1 MAIEI
6 LKEKCIGCGICFKS
20 CPYDA
25 FEFEPYDGNK
35 LGKVAKVNS
44 KCSFCNQ
51 CLTACKFGAIKEVQ
65 TGGAVDLSE
74 YKHIW
79 VYAEQR
85 HGKLQNV
92 ALELIGEGRRL
103 AKDISEDTQV
113 CAVLVGN
120 NIDHLAEECIT
131 YGAEKVYMIQDPLLE
146 QYTTDAYTKV
156 ITDAIDEYKPEIVL
170 YGATHIGRD
179 LAPRIAARCNTG
191 LTADCTH
198 LDVKVSKYIE
208 FAKANTT
215 LDTST
220 LDPNDP
226 STGIKQTRPAF
237 GGNLMATIVCP
248 KTRPQMSTVRP
259 GVMQKIEPLVCPKAE
274 IVNVKPVIAE
284 DDIRIKVV
292 EVVKSAKE
300 LVSLTD
306 AKIICSGGR
315 GLGDASGFELIKKFA
330 DKVGGVVGSSR
341 AAVDAGW
348 IDHSHQVGQT
358 GTTVK
363 PEIYFA
369 CGISGAIQH
378 LAGMQ
383 TSKCIVAINK
393 DADAPIMEIAD
404 YAIVGDL
411 YKVIP
416 ELIKEWDNAEALY
429 DATTRVEGEFPEACE
444 VK

>member
-6 LKEKCIGCGICFKS
+6 LKDKCIGCGQCFKA

-25 FEFEPYDGNK
+25 FEFEAYDGNK
-35 LGKVAKVNS
+35 LGKVAKVNA

-51 CLTACKFGAIKEVQ
+51 CLTACKFGAIQEKKQEA
-65 TGGAVDLSE
+65 AVDLSA

-79 VYAEQR
+79 VFAEQR
-85 HGKLQNV
+85 QGKIQNV
-92 ALELIGEGRRL
+92 ALELIGEGKRL
-103 AKDISEDTQV
+103 AKDISDDTQL
-113 CAVLVGN
+113 CAVLIGN
-120 NIDHLAEECIT
+120 NIDHLAQECFE
-131 YGAEKVYMIQDPLLE
+131 YGAEKVYMVQDPLLE
-146 QYTTDAYTKV
+146 NYTPDGYTKV
-156 ITDAIDEYKPEIVL
+156 MKQLIDEYKPEIVL

-179 LAPRIAARCNTG
+179 FAPRIAARCNTG

-226 STGIKQTRPAF
+226 STGIKKTRPAF
-237 GGNLMATIVCP
+237 GGNLMATIICP

-259 GVMQKIEPLVCPKAE
+259 GVMQKQERVPGATGE
-274 IVNVKPVIAE
+274 IVNVKPDIKAS
-284 DDIRIKVV
+284 DIRIEIKDI
-292 EVVKSAKE
+292 VKSMKE
-300 LVSLTD
+300 MVSLTD

-315 GLGDASGFELIKKFA
+315 GLGDASGFELIQKFA
-330 DKVGGVVGSSR
+330 DKVGGVVGASR

-383 TSKCIVAINK
+383 TSNCIVAINK
-393 DADAPIMEIAD
+393 DPDAPIMEVAD

-416 ELIKEWDNAEALY
+416 EIIAEWDNAEALY
-429 DATTRVEGEFPEACE
+429 DATT
-444 VK
+444 K

>member
-1 MAIEI
+1 MAIKI
-6 LKEKCIGCGICFKS
+6 INDKCKGCSLCAKACPFDALKIVDRIAVVDEGKCTNCNACIAKCNFDAIEAAPEAEK
-20 CPYDA
+20 
-25 FEFEPYDGNK
+25 
-35 LGKVAKVNS
+35 
-44 KCSFCNQ
+44 
-51 CLTACKFGAIKEVQ
+51 
-65 TGGAVDLSE
+65 VDLSA

-79 VYAEQR
+79 VFAEQR
-85 HGKLQNV
+85 QGKIQNV
-92 ALELIGEGRRL
+92 ALELLGEGKKL
-103 AKDISEDTQV
+103 AKDISEDTQI
-113 CAVLVGN
+113 CAVLIGN
-120 NIDHLAEECIT
+120 NIDHLAQECFE
-131 YGAEKVYMIQDPLLE
+131 YGAEKVYMVQDPLLE
-146 QYTTDAYTKV
+146 NFTTDGYTKV
-156 ITDAIDEYKPEIVL
+156 MKQLIDEYKPEIVL

-179 LAPRIAARCNTG
+179 FAPRIAARCNTG

-237 GGNLMATIVCP
+237 GGNLMATIICP

-259 GVMQKIEPLVCPKAE
+259 GVMQKQERQAGATGE
-274 IVNVKPVIAE
+274 IVNVKPEISKE
-284 DDIRIKVV
+284 DV
-292 EVVKSAKE
+292 
-300 LVSLTD
+300 
-306 AKIICSGGR
+306 
-315 GLGDASGFELIKKFA
+315 
-330 DKVGGVVGSSR
+330 
-341 AAVDAGW
+341 
-348 IDHSHQVGQT
+348 SHQVGQT

-383 TSKCIVAINK
+383 TSGCIVAINK
-393 DADAPIMEIAD
+393 DPDAPIMEVAD

-416 ELIKEWDNAEALY
+416 EIIAEWENAEALY
-429 DATTRVEGEFPEACE
+429 DATT
-444 VK
+444 K

>member
-6 LKEKCIGCGICFKS
+6 LKEKCIGCGQCCKS

-35 LGKVAKVNS
+35 LGKVAKVNA

-51 CLTACKFGAIKEVQ
+51 CLTACKFGAIQEKKQEA
-65 TGGAVDLSE
+65 AVDLSA

-79 VYAEQR
+79 VFAEQR
-85 HGKLQNV
+85 QGKIQNV
-92 ALELIGEGRRL
+92 ALELIGEGKRL
-103 AKDISEDTQV
+103 AKDISDDTQL
-113 CAVLVGN
+113 CAVLIGN
-120 NIDHLAEECIT
+120 NIDHLAQECFE
-131 YGAEKVYMIQDPLLE
+131 YGADKVYMVQDPLLE
-146 QYTTDAYTKV
+146 NYTTDGYTKV
-156 ITDAIDEYKPEIVL
+156 MKQLIDEYKPEIVL

-179 LAPRIAARCNTG
+179 FAPRIAARCNTG

-259 GVMQKIEPLVCPKAE
+259 GVMQKQERVPGATGE
-274 IVNVKPVIAE
+274 IVNVKPDIKAS
-284 DDIRIKVV
+284 DIRIEIKDI
-292 EVVKSAKE
+292 VKSMKE
-300 LVSLTD
+300 MVSLTD

-315 GLGDASGFELIKKFA
+315 GLGDASGFELIQKFA
-330 DKVGGVVGSSR
+330 DKVGGVVGASR

-383 TSKCIVAINK
+383 TSNCIVAINK
-393 DADAPIMEIAD
+393 DPDAPIMEVAD

-416 ELIKEWDNAEALY
+416 EIIAEWDNAEALY
-429 DATTRVEGEFPEACE
+429 DATT
-444 VK
+444 K

>member
-6 LKEKCIGCGICFKS
+6 LKEKCIGCGLCFKS

-35 LGKVAKVNS
+35 LGKVAKVNA

-51 CLTACKFGAIKEVQ
+51 CLTACKFGAIQEKKQEA
-65 TGGAVDLSE
+65 AVDLSA

-79 VYAEQR
+79 VFAEQR
-85 HGKLQNV
+85 QGKIQNV
-92 ALELIGEGRRL
+92 ALELLGEGKKL
-103 AKDISEDTQV
+103 AKDISDDTQI
-113 CAVLVGN
+113 CAVLIGN
-120 NIDHLAEECIT
+120 NIDHLAQECFE
-131 YGAEKVYMIQDPLLE
+131 YGAEKVYMVQDPLLE
-146 QYTTDAYTKV
+146 NYTTDGYTKV
-156 ITDAIDEYKPEIVL
+156 MKQLIDEYKPEIVL

-179 LAPRIAARCNTG
+179 FAPRIAARCNTG

-237 GGNLMATIVCP
+237 GGNLMATIICP

-259 GVMQKIEPLVCPKAE
+259 GVMQKQERVPGATGE
-274 IVNVKPVIAE
+274 IVNVKPDIKAS
-284 DDIRIKVV
+284 DIRIEIKDI
-292 EVVKSAKE
+292 VKSMKE
-300 LVSLTD
+300 MVSLTD
-306 AKIICSGGR
+306 DKIICSGGR
-315 GLGDASGFELIKKFA
+315 GLGDASGFELIKEFA

-383 TSKCIVAINK
+383 TSNCIVAINK
-393 DADAPIMEIAD
+393 DPDAPIMEVAD

-416 ELIKEWDNAEALY
+416 EIIKEWDNAEALY
-429 DATTRVEGEFPEACE
+429 DATT
-444 VK
+444 K

>member
-1 MAIEI
+1 MAIKI
-6 LKEKCIGCGICFKS
+6 LNDKCKGCTLCVKN
-20 CPYDA
+20 CPFDA
-25 FEFEPYDGNK
+25 LKMVNRIAVVDE
-35 LGKVAKVNS
+35 GKCTNCNACLS
-44 KCSFCNQ
+44 KC
-51 CLTACKFGAIKEVQ
+51 KFDAIEPAPEGE
-65 TGGAVDLSE
+65 TVDLSA

-79 VYAEQR
+79 VFAEQR
-85 HGKLQNV
+85 QGKIQNV
-92 ALELIGEGRRL
+92 ALELLGEGKRL
-103 AKDISEDTQV
+103 AKDISDDTQI
-113 CAVLVGN
+113 CAVLIGN
-120 NIDHLAEECIT
+120 NIEHLADECFE
-131 YGAEKVYMIQDPLLE
+131 YGAEKVYMVQDPLLE
-146 QYTTDAYTKV
+146 NFTTDGYTKV
-156 ITDAIDEYKPEIVL
+156 MEQLIEEYKPEIVL

-179 LAPRIAARCNTG
+179 FAPRIAARCNTG

-259 GVMQKIEPLVCPKAE
+259 GVMQKQERVAGAKGE
-274 IVNVKPVIAE
+274 IVNFKA
-284 DDIRIKVV
+284 DLKASDIRIEIKDI
-292 EVVKSAKE
+292 VKSMKE
-300 LVSLTD
+300 MVSLTD
-306 AKIICSGGR
+306 ANIICSGGR
-315 GLGDASGFELIKKFA
+315 GLGDAAGFDLMKQFA

-383 TSKCIVAINK
+383 SSDCIVAINK
-393 DADAPIMEIAD
+393 DPDAPIFEVAD
-404 YAIVGDL
+404 YGIVGDL

-416 ELIKEWDNAEALY
+416 ELIAEWDNAEALF
-429 DATTRVEGEFPEACE
+429 DAQA
-444 VK
+444 K